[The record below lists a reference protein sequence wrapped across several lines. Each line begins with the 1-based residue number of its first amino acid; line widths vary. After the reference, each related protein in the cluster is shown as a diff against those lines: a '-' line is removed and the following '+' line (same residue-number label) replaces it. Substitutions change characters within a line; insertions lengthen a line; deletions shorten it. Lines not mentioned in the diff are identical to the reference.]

1 MGTPT
6 ILLVLLQSR
15 VPAASPS
22 PALTLSPLPPAS
34 PGSVGTC
41 TGTSSPSSQ
50 ASQWSCSMR
59 SSATSTPPPSPSWAS
74 SHPGWP
80 HPCSPDQPPCPR
92 LAASVT
98 AAAPPVTAHP
108 LTPSTAHRQAA
119 TPRPRVCPHPRGPA
133 APWPQT
139 HCLPPGSSP
148 TTALGG
154 TRPHRATSPRGPMM
168 ARRPSTATSMPT
180 GPLGYSLSTWAW
192 CPGWPTPGGSFYRPP
207 HISEESLLPADL
219 PGDKAGHSWIFLAQ
233 GPHFNTEWLEPASL

>member
-1 MGTPT
+1 MGTHSSVLAWRIPWT
-6 ILLVLLQSR
+6 EEPDRLQSIGSQRPMTRLKGLHTNTHTHTHSLSLSFSLVIHRRSNWGFNQGGRSWRGGAVGIPNVLLVLLDQVLLRCR
-15 VPAASPS
+15 VPAASP
-22 PALTLSPLPPAS
+22 PPPLTLSPLPPAS

-74 SHPGWP
+74 SRPGWP
-80 HPCSPDQPPCPR
+80 HPCSPEQPLGPR

-98 AAAPPVTAHP
+98 AVAQPVTAHP
-108 LTPSTAHRQAA
+108 QTPSTAHRRAA
-119 TPRPRVCPHPRGPA
+119 TPRPGVCPRPQGLA

-154 TRPHRATSPRGPMM
+154 P
-168 ARRPSTATSMPT
+168 
-180 GPLGYSLSTWAW
+180 
-192 CPGWPTPGGSFYRPP
+192 
-207 HISEESLLPADL
+207 
-219 PGDKAGHSWIFLAQ
+219 
-233 GPHFNTEWLEPASL
+233 